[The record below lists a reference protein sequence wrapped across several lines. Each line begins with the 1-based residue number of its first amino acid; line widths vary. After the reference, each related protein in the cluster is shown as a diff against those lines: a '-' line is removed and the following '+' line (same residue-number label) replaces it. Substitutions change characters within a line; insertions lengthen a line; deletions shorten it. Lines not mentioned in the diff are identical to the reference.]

1 MMRNKNDT
9 LKVCGS
15 AANFVPKQRIFI
27 HISAA
32 SPVKTISFPRR
43 LLVAGG
49 WWPHLQ
55 SVVKTEYNKSGQYT
69 TTLLLGSD
77 TRHWEVWAPT
87 GSSHTQISLD
97 ILYLLPLIASRSPRH
112 IPDIIFY
119 TNWGESFLWKYALF
133 AVGYLFSQCIST
145 FGLTLIEME
154 RQGNAQTSPVFV
166 EDLENLE
173 QCDGDIM

>member
-77 TRHWEVWAPT
+77 TRHWEVWAPAW
-87 GSSHTQISLD
+87 SSHTQISLD

-112 IPDIIFY
+112 IPDIIIC
-119 TNWGESFLWKYALF
+119 TNWGKVFCDSMHYLPSVTYFL
-133 AVGYLFSQCIST
+133 S
-145 FGLTLIEME
+145 
-154 RQGNAQTSPVFV
+154 VFLHLV
-166 EDLENLE
+166 
-173 QCDGDIM
+173 